1 MQPDSAF
8 WNKKRKTRAVK
19 TKTAPS
25 RKKDKPTAVTD
36 PAAVGESAEADDQ
49 SEVETWFLL
58 AAFLLN

>member
-49 SEVETWFLL
+49 SEVET
-58 AAFLLN
+58 